1 MSHDSLGNDRD
12 YCVYEVFDLGSFDVI
27 ARFMTEADAT
37 DYALRKSINGPAL
50 QIRKKVSS
58 ELYQI
63 IHVPKAPFGKN
74 V

>member
-1 MSHDSLGNDRD
+1 MSINSLGNDRD
-12 YCVYEVFDLGSFDVI
+12 YCIYEVFDLGSFDVI
-27 ARFMTEADAT
+27 ARFMQKDDAT

-50 QIRKKVSS
+50 QIRKAVSD

-63 IHVPKAPFGKN
+63 IPVKN